1 MSEVEKN
8 PGLPTAD
15 EMRRITRTEDQV
27 FQSNVENNMSQM
39 MEEMAAMANQGK
51 SSHVMHLNMN
61 FPPLMMTAIVN
72 RFKDL
77 GYSATIEEVEM
88 TPQMKAHRLTVSWE

>member
-1 MSEVEKN
+1 MSEEQKN
-8 PGLPTAD
+8 TGLPTAD
-15 EMRRITRTEDQV
+15 EMRRITRTDDQV

-61 FPPLMMTAIVN
+61 FPPA
-72 RFKDL
+72 
-77 GYSATIEEVEM
+77 
-88 TPQMKAHRLTVSWE
+88 